1 MGLDKVNADCVF
13 NVNRCVSSEVDCD
26 FRDQFTWLYR
36 SGGMVRL
43 QKATSGGRVSQMA
56 KKKQTVETNA
66 TRDLLSVL
74 KSG

>member
-13 NVNRCVSSEVDCD
+13 NVNRCVNRCDCD

-56 KKKQTVETNA
+56 KKQTNCG
-66 TRDLLSVL
+66 DKCNS
-74 KSG
+74 

>member
-13 NVNRCVSSEVDCD
+13 NVNRCVSSEADCD

-56 KKKQTVETNA
+56 
-66 TRDLLSVL
+66 
-74 KSG
+74 